1 MIRAGDRVVILLE
14 DEETR
19 LFAEVREGEV
29 LTTHYGNLIMSSLAG
44 MEYGSFV
51 SLGFKGAYV
60 LRPSFM
66 DGILSLKRSTQI
78 VYPKDI
84 AFITLNL
91 DVKDGDVVYEAG
103 TGTGV
108 MTSVFSRLVGSS
120 GRVITYEKRSDFV
133 GRARENVA
141 ALGKIERVTFFPE
154 DIERCDEENVADS
167 FFLDVPDPL
176 AVMDR
181 AVSILKGGG
190 RICVLC
196 PTTNQ
201 VQESIRLLG
210 ELNIVDIQM
219 WEIMAR
225 NYKTNPDR
233 LRPEDRMVGHTAFL
247 IFGVKIKRRSRS

>member
-1 MIRAGDRVVILLE
+1 
-14 DEETR
+14 
-19 LFAEVREGEV
+19 
-29 LTTHYGNLIMSSLAG
+29 
-44 MEYGSFV
+44 
-51 SLGFKGAYV
+51 
-60 LRPSFM
+60 
-66 DGILSLKRSTQI
+66 
-78 VYPKDI
+78 
-84 AFITLNL
+84 
-91 DVKDGDVVYEAG
+91 
-103 TGTGV
+103 
-108 MTSVFSRLVGSS
+108 
-120 GRVITYEKRSDFV
+120 EKRSDFV
-133 GRARENVA
+133 MRARENVA

>member
-1 MIRAGDRVVILLE
+1 MIRPGDRVVILLE

-19 LFAEVREGEV
+19 FFAEVSEGKV
-29 LTTHYGNLIMSSLAG
+29 LATHYGNLIMSSLVG

-60 LRPSFM
+60 LKPSLL

-91 DVKDGDVVYEAG
+91 DIKDGDVVYEAG

-108 MTSVFSRLVGSS
+108 MTSVFSRMVGSS
-120 GRVITYEKRSDFV
+120 GQVVTYEKRSDFV
-133 GRARENVA
+133 RRARENVA
-141 ALGKIERVTFFPE
+141 ALGKIDRVTFFPE
-154 DIERCDEENVADS
+154 DIENCNEENVADS

-176 AVMDR
+176 AVMGR
-181 AVSILKGGG
+181 AVSTLKGSG

-201 VQESIRLLG
+201 VQESIRRLG
-210 ELNIVDIQM
+210 ELGVVDIQM

-233 LRPEDRMVGHTAFL
+233 LRPEDRMVGHTAYL
-247 IFGVKIKRRSRS
+247 VFGVKIKRRSRS